1 MFLKVI
7 IIIIG
12 SFFTLLSLTSSLDRF
27 GEFLY
32 LGISLSIIIIGFLT
46 KKNNDISNNDFSRLL
61 ILSSLGLLVFAVIMA
76 FRSLLM
82 GDING
87 AKLYSEIWL
96 LGGFGILLLNF
107 IIQII
112 KKKNRTD
119 NVPK

>member
-61 ILSSLGLLVFAVIMA
+61 ILSGVGLLVFAVIMA

-82 GDING
+82 GDINV

-96 LGGFGILLLNF
+96 LGGFGVLFLNF
-107 IIQII
+107 VIQII
-112 KKKNRTD
+112 KKDYKD
-119 NVPK
+119 NITK

>member
-1 MFLKVI
+1 MFLKGI

-12 SFFTLLSLTSSLDRF
+12 IFFTLLSLTSSLDRF

-76 FRSLLM
+76 FRSLLI

-96 LGGFGILLLNF
+96 LGGFGVLLLNF
-107 IIQII
+107 VIQII
-112 KKKNRTD
+112 KKDYKD
-119 NVPK
+119 NITK